1 MVTTQ
6 GKDRPGDAPE
16 PPLPGRKSAAQSAEL
31 GAAVPNASS
40 RSASQLKAL
49 TDLDEPDFAYRR
61 APQLPALAELP
72 KELASLPPMAADGD
86 ASSEALE
93 QSDFRPVT
101 GKTALGAEDALAL
114 DFQRSSTGEQSAVR
128 NDVAEVASGADAG
141 QLQVR
146 TVLEPDVA
154 TRVHTH
160 VAPQARFDVTLAVSA
175 PIDPRQRL
183 AWRFDAAC
191 AAYKLLLP
199 TAPTPE
205 ARAVMVNVLL
215 RYEKL
220 LRSSAASNRERTAR
234 DNENPHAQLLERHV
248 PELDLCMSEVEGALL
263 TLDECLPN
271 DQFEQRFSK
280 QHVPPKQLLQYARF
294 LASRDFGIGYPR
306 DRFEM
311 LAQELLTAKLASG
324 RLRMMSRKRASGV
337 LLQLVRGLTRTAVSE
352 EAQSAQVAYL
362 CGALDRLQSLTG
374 SKPFFDSG
382 FYMDVY
388 GYKISMHE
396 RITSPEFLYLCVAI
410 NVELH
415 NRLHAW
421 SQPSAGSGKRNSSGS
436 LAALQ
441 VQLRA
446 QHEAAQAVFPD
457 FHRPIGAA
465 AESGRAA
472 KKAKRGKDWGLSG
485 SSLVRFVAAA
495 LFVLAAL
502 GANLYTFGVVQL
514 ERPPEMLSAD
524 RLRDLS
530 PLLING
536 RLTAGGK
543 HFAGLVARPSWNRLT
558 PRQRETAAESLAQ
571 ALKAQGIDH
580 AEVNAYKAR
589 AIQVDFGSVVFVDGG
604 K

>member
-1 MVTTQ
+1 VTTR

-16 PPLPGRKSAAQSAEL
+16 PPLPARSSSTQTAEL
-31 GAAVPNASS
+31 GSAVPNASS

-49 TDLDEPDFAYRR
+49 TELDQPDFEFRR
-61 APQLPALAELP
+61 PSELLVDAELATAP
-72 KELASLPPMAADGD
+72 ASLPPMAADSDG
-86 ASSEALE
+86 SSEALE
-93 QSDFRPVT
+93 QSDFRPIT
-101 GKTALGAEDALAL
+101 GKAAPSDDDALAL
-114 DFQRSSTGEQSAVR
+114 DFQRFSSSEQNAVR
-128 NDVAEVASGADAG
+128 NSAAERASGADAG
-141 QLQVR
+141 HLTVR

-160 VAPQARFDVTLAVSA
+160 VAPAAWFDATLAVAA
-175 PIDPRQRL
+175 PVDPRQRL
-183 AWRFDAAC
+183 AWRFDAAR

-215 RYEKL
+215 RYEKM
-220 LRSSAASNRERTAR
+220 LRSAAGSNREGAAR
-234 DNENPHAQLLERHV
+234 DSENPHAQLSERHV
-248 PELDLCMSEVEGALL
+248 PELEQCMSEVEGALL

-280 QHVPPKQLLQYARF
+280 QHVAPKQLLHYARF
-294 LASRDFGIGYPR
+294 LASREFGIGYPR

-311 LAQELLTAKLASG
+311 LAQELLTAKLPSG
-324 RLRMMSRKRASGV
+324 RLRMMSRKRAAGV
-337 LLQLVRGLTRTAVSE
+337 LLPLLRGLARPALSM
-352 EAQSAQVAYL
+352 EAQTAQVAYL

-374 SKPFFDSG
+374 AKQFFDSG

-396 RITSPEFLYLCVAI
+396 RIASPEFLYLCVAI

-415 NRLHAW
+415 NKLHAW
-421 SQPSAGSGKRNSSGS
+421 SQPPAGAGKRGSSGS
-436 LAALQ
+436 LATLQ
-441 VQLRA
+441 VQVRA

-465 AESGRAA
+465 AESRGAA
-472 KKAKRGKDWGLSG
+472 KKAKRSKAWGVSG
-485 SSLVRFVAAA
+485 SNLVRFVAAA
-495 LFVLAAL
+495 LLVVVAL
-502 GANLYTFGVVQL
+502 SANLFVSGVLQL
-514 ERPPEMLSAD
+514 ERPPEVLTAE

-536 RLTAGGK
+536 RLTADGK
-543 HFAGLVARPSWNRLT
+543 HFAGLVARPSWNRMT
-558 PRQRETAAESLAQ
+558 PRQRQDAADSLAQ

-580 AEVNAYKAR
+580 AEVNAYKIR
-589 AIQVDFGSVVFVDGG
+589 AIQVDFGSVVFVDAS